1 MDKFVHLH
9 LHTEYSIGDST
20 VRIDDLMNQAKSLGM
35 DALAIT
41 DHGTMG
47 GVHKFW
53 SAARKYGIKPV
64 IGCELY
70 VKDEKTRNHLTV
82 LAKNKDGYLSLVK
95 ALNLA
100 NSKVLDDKDI
110 FELKDVIVLSGC
122 MSGKIPRLILNGE
135 IERAKE
141 VARAYRERF
150 GEDFYIELMRTG
162 LKDQIALNNTLVDI
176 AQSLKIKIVA
186 TNDVHFLKKA
196 DALAHGLFVSMNR
209 NMKWDGNVA
218 YGSDEYYLKSAGE
231 MKVIF
236 RDLPQSV
243 DNTVEISEKCEE
255 YDLAVDIKL
264 PFSSEK
270 DCETLKGRIS
280 KVSEDRKK
288 RLDRELKLIESKN
301 FCRYFLT
308 VSEIIDYAQK
318 AGILIGPGRG
328 SSVSSLVA
336 YLLGITTIDPL
347 KYDLIFERFL
357 NESRMEDPDIDIDV
371 EDGARDDLIL
381 GLAQKYGTNNLAQ
394 VGSYGTLGSRAV
406 IRLAGKSLGVNERLI
421 EDLAWRVSGYDSI
434 EKAINENQ
442 EFRRISK
449 SEDVKVLVDYALK
462 LEGLIHHRTIH
473 AAGVVLSDRDL
484 TNLIPMTFDGKRW
497 ITEFDMDSLAD
508 LRITKIDLLGLK
520 TLTNIKETLGGKVNR
535 EDLMNIPIDHE
546 GIYEILKSGNTA
558 GIFQL
563 ESASASALTKKL
575 APQNFDDIIAL
586 LSLNRPGPIYSG
598 IADEYIRRRHG
609 GSVMKDEFGLDK
621 ILGETYGMI
630 IYQEQVMKIAMEIAS
645 FSESQADLFRK
656 AISKKDPAL
665 MQDLKEKFVSGA
677 ISKGYSENMALKLFD
692 NISNFASYGFNKSH
706 SVAYAYITA
715 WTAYLK
721 ATMTANFM
729 VSLMNSNIS
738 DPAKLS
744 IYKRELERL
753 SVKVL
758 PPDINESKTL
768 FYSDG
773 KNVRTGFAAIKG
785 IGINLGHIIEEE
797 RTRGKFEN
805 FLDFV
810 SRMKKRVNS
819 KSLEILVL
827 SGAFDSTDPN
837 RKYLIDNMESLMD
850 LSEGGLKIIQQ
861 QLFGSEERKA
871 LPPIE
876 NYPDYSPSEKIKLQ
890 RQYVDLLF
898 DREGDDFEKVMERG
912 HGRVTFQVFEKD
924 GLIFA
929 TDGKNELPFSYDRPL
944 KEGESYEG
952 EFIVKN
958 GNIILSR
965 LVSSSNETYVYLK
978 DPSEVDSYIP
988 RISDMKDHRVIFK
1001 VGNLYIVLE
1010 DKTLKEEEG

>member
-9 LHTEYSIGDST
+9 LHTEYSAGDSI
-20 VRIDDLMNQAKSLGM
+20 VRINELMDEAKALGM

-53 SAARKYGIKPV
+53 SAAREHGIKPI

-70 VKDEKTRNHLTV
+70 VKDDKTRTHLTV
-82 LAKNKDGYLSLVK
+82 LAKNKNGYLSLVK
-95 ALNLA
+95 AVNLA
-100 NSKVLDDKDI
+100 NSRGLEDRDI

-122 MSGKIPRLILNGE
+122 MSGKIPRLILGNE
-135 IERAKE
+135 IEKARE
-141 VARAYRERF
+141 VARAYKERF

-162 LKDQIALNNTLVDI
+162 LKEQIALNETLVDI
-176 AQSLKIKIVA
+176 AKSLNIKTVA
-186 TNDVHFLKKA
+186 TNDVHFLKKE
-196 DALAHGLFVSMNR
+196 DALTHGLFVSMNR

-218 YGSDEYYLKSAGE
+218 YGSDHYYLKSAGE
-231 MKVIF
+231 MRKLF
-236 RDLPQSV
+236 EDLPQSV
-243 DNTVEISEKCEE
+243 ENTNEISEKCEE
-255 YDLAVDIKL
+255 YDLFVDIKL
-264 PFSSEK
+264 PFSSDR
-270 DCETLKGRIS
+270 DCETLKEKIGN
-280 KVSEDRKK
+280 VSDDRKK

-347 KYDLIFERFL
+347 KHDLIFERFL
-357 NESRMEDPDIDIDV
+357 NESRTEDPDIDIDV
-371 EDGARDDLIL
+371 EDNARDDLIL

-394 VGSYGTLGSRAV
+394 VGSYGTLGSKAV
-406 IRLAGKSLGVNERLI
+406 IRFTGKSLGVNERVI

-434 EKAINENQ
+434 GKAIVENQ

-449 SEDVKVLVDYALK
+449 SDEVKALVSYALK
-462 LEGLIHHRTIH
+462 LEGLIHHKTIH
-473 AAGVVLSDRDL
+473 AAGIVLSDGDL

-497 ITEFDMDSLAD
+497 ITEFDMESLAD
-508 LRITKIDLLGLK
+508 LGITKIDLLGLK
-520 TLTNIKETLGGKVNR
+520 TLTNIKETLGGKAKR
-535 EDLMNIPIDHE
+535 EDLMNIPIDDE
-546 GIYEILKSGNTA
+546 RIYEILKSGNTS

-575 APQNFDDIIAL
+575 APENFNDIIAL

-609 GSVMKDEFGLDK
+609 GAVMKDEFGLDK

-630 IYQEQVMKIAMEIAS
+630 IYQEQIMKIAMEIAN

-656 AISKKDPAL
+656 AISKKDPAI
-665 MQDLKEKFVSGA
+665 MRDLKEKFVNGA

-692 NISNFASYGFNKSH
+692 SISNFASYGFNKSH

-721 ATMTANFM
+721 ATMPANFM

-744 IYKRELERL
+744 IYKKELERL
-753 SVKVL
+753 HVKVL
-758 PPDINESKTL
+758 PPDINESRAL
-768 FYSDG
+768 FYSEG

-785 IGINLGHIIEEE
+785 IGINLGRMIEEE
-797 RTRGKFEN
+797 RMRGKFEN
-805 FLDFV
+805 FLDFL
-810 SRMKKRVNS
+810 SRMKKKVNS
-819 KSLEILVL
+819 KSLEILIL

-837 RKYLIDNMESLMD
+837 RKYLIDNMEGLID
-850 LSEGGLKIIQQ
+850 LSEGGLKMIQQ

-898 DREGDDFEKVMERG
+898 DLEGDDFEKVMERG
-912 HGRVTFQVFEKD
+912 HGRVAFQIFERD

-929 TDGKNELPFSYDRPL
+929 TDGKNELPFSYERPL
-944 KEGESYEG
+944 REGEMYEG
-952 EFIVKN
+952 EFVVKN
-958 GNIILSR
+958 GNVILSR
-965 LVSSSNETYVYLK
+965 LISSSNETYIYLK
-978 DPSEVDSYIP
+978 DPSEIDSYIS
-988 RISDMKDHRVIFK
+988 RISDMKDHRLIFK
-1001 VGNLYIVLE
+1001 ISNFYIILE
-1010 DKTLKEEEG
+1010 DKTFKEEEG

>member
-9 LHTEYSIGDST
+9 LHTEYSIGDSI
-20 VRIDDLMNQAKSLGM
+20 VRINDLMNEAKRLGIE
-35 DALAIT
+35 ALAIT
-41 DHGTMG
+41 DHGTMS

-53 SAARKYGIKPV
+53 SSARKHGIKPI

-70 VKDEKTRNHLTV
+70 VKDQKSRNHLTV

-95 ALNLA
+95 AVNIA
-100 NSKVLDDKDI
+100 NSKGFEDKDL
-110 FELKDVIVLSGC
+110 FDLKDVIVLSGC

-135 IERAKE
+135 VKKARE
-141 VARAYRERF
+141 VARDYKERF
-150 GEDFYIELMRTG
+150 GEDFYIEIMRTG
-162 LKDQIALNNTLVDI
+162 LKEQATLNEALLDI
-176 AQSLKIKIVA
+176 ARDLKIKTVA
-186 TNDVHFLKKA
+186 TNDVHFLKKE
-196 DALAHGLFVSMNR
+196 DALTHGLFVSINR
-209 NMKWDGNVA
+209 NMKWDGSVA
-218 YGSDEYYLKSAGE
+218 YGSDDYYLKSPSE
-231 MKVIF
+231 MKKLF
-236 RDLPQSV
+236 EDLPQSLEST
-243 DNTVEISEKCEE
+243 DEISQKCDE
-255 YDLAVDIKL
+255 YDLYIDIRL
-264 PFSSEK
+264 PFSSDK
-270 DCETLKGRIS
+270 DCETLRKKVS
-280 KVSEDRKK
+280 NVSEDRKN

-308 VSEIIDYAQK
+308 VSEIIDHAQK
-318 AGILIGPGRG
+318 SGILIGPGRG

-347 KYDLIFERFL
+347 KHDLIFERFL
-357 NESRMEDPDIDIDV
+357 NESRIEDPDIDIDV

-381 GLAQKYGTNNLAQ
+381 GLAQKYGANNLAQ

-406 IRLAGKSLGVNERLI
+406 IRLAGKSLGVNERII
-421 EDLAWRVSGYDSI
+421 EDLAWRVSGYDSV
-434 EKAINENQ
+434 ERAIIENQ
-442 EFRRISK
+442 EFRRIAK
-449 SEDVKVLVDYALK
+449 SDEVKVLVDYALK

-473 AAGVVLSDRDL
+473 AAGIVLSDEDL
-484 TNLIPMTFDGKRW
+484 TNLIPMTFDEKRW
-497 ITEFDMDSLAD
+497 ITEFDMESLAD

-520 TLTNIKETLGGKVNR
+520 TLTNIKETLGGKVKR
-535 EDLMNIPIDHE
+535 EDLMNIPVDHE

-575 APQNFDDIIAL
+575 APQNFDDIVAL

-609 GSVMKDEFGLDK
+609 GSVMRDEFGLDK

-630 IYQEQVMKIAMEIAS
+630 IYQEQVMKIAMEIAD

-665 MQDLKEKFVSGA
+665 MQDLKEKFVNGA
-677 ISKGYSENMALKLFD
+677 ISKGYSEAMALKLFD

-721 ATMTANFM
+721 STMTANFM

-738 DPAKLS
+738 DPTKLS

-758 PPDINESKTL
+758 PPDINESKAL

-785 IGINLGHIIEEE
+785 IGINLGRMIEEE
-797 RTRGKFEN
+797 RARAKFEN

-810 SRMKKRVNS
+810 ARMRKKVNS

-837 RKYLIDNMESLMD
+837 RKYLIDNMESLID

-876 NYPDYSPSEKIKLQ
+876 NYPDYSPYEKIKFQ
-890 RQYVDLLF
+890 RQYIDLLF
-898 DREGDDFEKVMERG
+898 DRGGDDFEKVMEMGRG
-912 HGRVTFQVFEKD
+912 KVTFQVFERD
-924 GLIFA
+924 GIIFA
-929 TDGKNELPFSYDRPL
+929 TDGKNEFRFSYEKPL
-944 KEGESYEG
+944 KEGENYEG
-952 EFIVKN
+952 EFTVKN

-965 LVSSSNETYVYLK
+965 LISSSNEVYLYLK
-978 DPSEVDSYIP
+978 DPSEIDSYIH